1 MDGWTDRP
9 EEASHE
15 GRRFARQALQA
26 AGDDPTTIA
35 NAAFVLGYFGE
46 EINAMMVL
54 VDRALTLNPSFARGW
69 FLSAHLRLMAGQP
82 DLAVAHLET
91 SLRLSPREQVGG
103 RMILLGIANF
113 FNRRFQDAA
122 ANLLVAIQEFPNGT
136 VAYRYLAS
144 CYAHLGQLDEARK
157 IVNRLCANTSVL
169 VPSYLPWRNSEHRE
183 LLLSGLRLSAGGAAA
198 VT

>member
-1 MDGWTDRP
+1 
-9 EEASHE
+9 
-15 GRRFARQALQA
+15 
-26 AGDDPTTIA
+26 
-35 NAAFVLGYFGE
+35 
-46 EINAMMVL
+46 MMVL